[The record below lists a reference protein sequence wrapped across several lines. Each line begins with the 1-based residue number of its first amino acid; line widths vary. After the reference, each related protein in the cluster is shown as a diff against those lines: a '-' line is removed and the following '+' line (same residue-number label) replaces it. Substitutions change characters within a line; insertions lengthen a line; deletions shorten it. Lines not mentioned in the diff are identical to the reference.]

1 MGNCAISPQPDKWWI
16 ILLVVLMLLMI
27 GVMRAGAHSD
37 TLSIKKECV
46 EKVISKPSKNGK
58 SVKYYAI
65 IRLKDENDKDYKEI
79 VTVSKTV
86 IEYLDMC
93 KEYGLRPHLAVRYKD
108 DSPYSLIKKK

>member
-1 MGNCAISPQPDKWWI
+1 
-16 ILLVVLMLLMI
+16 MLLMI
-27 GVMRAGAHSD
+27 GVMKAGAQNSD
-37 TLSIKKECV
+37 TISIKKECV

-58 SVKYYAI
+58 SVKYYAV

-93 KEYGLRPHLAVRYKD
+93 KEYGLRPRLAVRYKD